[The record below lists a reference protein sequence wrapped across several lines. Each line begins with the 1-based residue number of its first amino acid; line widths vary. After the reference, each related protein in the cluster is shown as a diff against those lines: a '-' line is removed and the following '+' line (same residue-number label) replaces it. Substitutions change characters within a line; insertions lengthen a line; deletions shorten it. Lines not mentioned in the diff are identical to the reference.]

1 MFDTKP
7 FIQTGNVW
15 LFHPELT
22 AIQLVV
28 FGEEISPDDT
38 IRPNLYKYHTLGT
51 Y

>member
-28 FGEEISPDDT
+28 FGEEPPDDT
-38 IRPNLYKYHTLGT
+38 IRPNLHKHYTLGT